1 MFYNLGLRVARRARL
16 VLALAL
22 VAVAAFSLG
31 LEAQRR
37 DGGLSGAVVGTSA
50 AVGELLVLLIATL
63 AG

>member
-1 MFYNLGLRVARRARL
+1 VIFALGKAG

-37 DGGLSGAVVGTSA
+37 DGGLSGPVVSTAA
-50 AVGELLVLLIATL
+50 AVGELLVLLIATI
-63 AG
+63 GY